1 MSQLKISA
9 KSFDG
14 FGPSLLART
23 ARGQLR
29 GMDLPQDRMD
39 ARRMLRECCPRE
51 AGVYGWLD
59 PNGQLVYVGK
69 SKSLRHRLLSY
80 FALNPSDDK
89 MLRIRQ
95 NSHSIVWEPV
105 ANELLALVRE
115 QELIHRWRPQ
125 FNRQGQP
132 VRLQPAFLCIS
143 QTAAP
148 HAFMAKR
155 QSPKAGIAFGPIQG
169 TGKLREAIE
178 SFNHVFRLRDCPD
191 KTRFEFSNQ
200 LRLFDNQTTALCI
213 RHELGTCPGPCAA
226 LCSRGSYQQQVDDAI
241 RFLRGEDTGALDELK
256 RQMVA
261 AAASLSFE
269 RAASLRDHYN
279 QLAWLDRRLSALRIA
294 EQTLDGVLRIP
305 ARRQGHIWLV
315 LRNGRLVTTV
325 AEPTANSLA
334 RSRVHQLIEDVARRR
349 SDMPASL
356 LEISL
361 QLLLASWFRKNPDD
375 RKHIIDFA
383 TALRELPYGAGVA
396 HKKTG

>member
-1 MSQLKISA
+1 MSHLNISA

-29 GMDLPQDRMD
+29 GMDLPRDRMD
-39 ARRMLRECCPRE
+39 ARRMLREICPRE

-95 NSHSIVWEPV
+95 NSSSLVWEPV
-105 ANELLALVRE
+105 ASELLALVRE

-155 QSPKAGIAFGPIQG
+155 QSPRTGIAFGPIQG

-200 LRLFDNQTTALCI
+200 LRLFDNSATALCI

-226 LCSRGSYQQQVDDAI
+226 LCSRGSYQEQVERAT
-241 RFLRGEDTGALDELK
+241 RFLRGDDTSVLDALK
-256 RQMVA
+256 RQMVTA
-261 AAASLSFE
+261 AGSLSFE

-279 QLAWLDRRLSALRIA
+279 QLAWLDRRLSALRVA
-294 EQTLDGVLRIP
+294 ERTLDGVLRIP

-315 LRNGRLVTTV
+315 MRNGRLVTTV
-325 AEPTANSLA
+325 AEPTANSL
-334 RSRVHQLIEDVARRR
+334 SRDRVERLIEDVSRRR

-361 QLLLASWFRKNPDD
+361 QLLLASWFRKHPED
-375 RKHIIDFA
+375 RKHIVDFQA
-383 TALRELPYGAGVA
+383 ALQDLPYRADMSQR
-396 HKKTG
+396 KTG